1 MIKNYYI
8 LVLLILLLSFN
19 YAKSSSKNLR
29 KLTNTETTISEA
41 TELKNVEKKLNFA
54 ISLSDTS
61 GLAQETTYNLK
72 ILYKKTEQTASC
84 SFDGSK
90 LNCQYNCNEAYYGS
104 IKIPTSTINL
114 DDENTLQIKNEL
126 TLQQTV
132 ELTYQ
137 KAYILFYNTF
147 STSIYEFQ
155 IYVGETDI
163 EENAFY
169 QLDILYNGNNKVLD
183 CEYTTSTATP
193 SEKYLKCT
201 YQANKVNLLQLTGTK
216 TNGSIKW
223 KNDPI
228 PDFEKDV
235 KLKFEVKKIYGYNLS
250 LDGNKWKFY
259 LHSSEINVEK
269 EGYYYTINVLI
280 SKSSDVADIS
290 EKALCKTINFH
301 SECTIE
307 YDLSGE
313 KEQEK
318 NYLIYLSNDQT
329 DATIIVKDDS
339 LSQNKIISREIT
351 LNFGKA
357 YDLQYTGN
365 LWKFK
370 IDITDD
376 GLREGLNVTIDLNA
390 GTFDRTASCTYSNK
404 ILSCVKDQTISQ
416 TELIYLVFQKNSGSV
431 TWGNKDATTPKI
443 KIPFEMT
450 LTYQNSYYLK
460 YDDSK
465 SKWTFKLFVKSTT
478 LYIPGDS
485 LITIDI
491 LYDESQKTIA
501 QCEKNNVTS
510 TNQFATFTCE
520 CELTN
525 DKTLKLTNNKE
536 SGSITWNGLTEGTS
550 IAKIIEF
557 KFVNAYNMVFT
568 DSDTTWSFD
577 VQFEDPK
584 KLNPTTTSQYY
595 LDLKYKDILYSSTI
609 LKHVRA
615 NCVLKEENS
624 NIFSCKAKFN
634 NVNAKKYLLYVAN
647 EPIIVDPY
655 TINWIEGIDSQYQIF
670 LKTELT
676 FVKGHIKYDNTWL
689 INIEVA
695 NLSSDIPLNSK
706 ILLDIVKN
714 EGEDTIEC
722 IIESTTSL
730 KCDTKITTGEL
741 STLPSYTLKRSGSSG
756 LIWKNAQE
764 NDDFFYFILET
775 TLDFNK
781 ADRMTFI
788 SNKWKFNLETS
799 NFPAKYKIIIDILY
813 DAGASTAT
821 CIKEITKTSCEVDKG
836 GQSNSATIKIKKDK
850 TSGTITWNN
859 VSEDKD
865 IEILSG
871 DDIKQL
877 KFETVSDLSLNGNNW
892 VFTVKLETTTLTESD
907 NPIEIDIKIND
918 SKSKAQCSI
927 SISSLILTCSKTKE
941 NSYDRIKLINN
952 NENPDINWTNL
963 NNEIELYVL
972 YDINF
977 INSYGGFHENKW
989 KFNMKYERPASNTIN
1004 VNDNYALLGISVGN
1018 NDETAKCKI
1027 TEKFLLCE
1035 SQHSSQ
1041 SISDIIKIQG
1051 KGTNNIGTVTISNTI
1066 QDNKKSFQPISIS
1079 LEKQEISNY
1088 AYSNN
1093 LIKFNIKGDLKN
1105 NAETEI
1111 AEKTISGVK
1120 IVINKK
1126 DGNKSE
1132 LDAMCLTNEI
1142 TNSNINIVLSCEAS
1156 GTINENEDDVD
1167 IKVGSD
1173 GKSNYVTF
1181 YSIQGD
1187 IKVYT
1192 HEEAETKPEE
1202 SNTKKKNNALLM
1214 KYNYLFVFG
1223 LLLLF

>member
-29 KLTNTETTISEA
+29 KLTNTEISISEA
-41 TELKNVEKKLNFA
+41 TKLTNEGKILKFA
-54 ISLSDTS
+54 ISWTGISD
-61 GLAQETTYNLK
+61 LAPETTCDLK
-72 ILYKKTEQTASC
+72 ILYKKAEPTASC

-90 LNCQYNCNEAYYGS
+90 LNCEYNCNEAYYGS
-104 IKIPTSTINL
+104 IKIPTSTIDL
-114 DDENTLQIKNEL
+114 DGENTLQIKNEL

-137 KAYILFYNTF
+137 KAYVLFY
-147 STSIYEFQ
+147 STLSTTIYEFQ
-155 IYVGETDI
+155 IYVGENDI
-163 EENAFY
+163 EDNAFY
-169 QLDILYNGNNKVLD
+169 QLDILYNGNNNKVLD
-183 CEYTTSTATP
+183 CEYTTSTTTP

-201 YQANKVNLLQLTGTK
+201 YQANKVNLLQLTGTQ
-216 TNGSIKW
+216 NDGSIKW
-223 KNDPI
+223 KNEPI
-228 PDFEKDV
+228 PNFEKDV

-280 SKSSDVADIS
+280 SKSSNDADIS
-290 EKALCKTINFH
+290 AKALCKTINYH

-307 YDLSGE
+307 YNLSGE
-313 KEQEK
+313 EEQQS

-339 LSQNKIISREIT
+339 LKQKKIISREIT
-351 LNFGKA
+351 LNFVKA
-357 YDLQYTGN
+357 YYLQYTDK

-376 GLREGLNVTIDLNA
+376 GLREGLNVTIDLSE
-390 GTFDRTASCTYSNK
+390 GTFGRTASCTHSNK
-404 ILSCVKDQTISQ
+404 ILSCVKDQTVSQ
-416 TELIYLVFQKNSGSV
+416 FELIYLVFQKKSGSV
-431 TWGNKDATTPKI
+431 TWKNKDSTSPKI

-465 SKWTFKLFVKSTT
+465 SKWTFKLFVKNQN
-478 LYIPGDS
+478 LNIPRDS

-501 QCEKNNVTS
+501 QCEKNNSTS
-510 TNQFATFTCE
+510 TFQSATFTCE

-568 DSDTTWSFD
+568 DSDKTWSFD

-634 NVNAKKYLLYVAN
+634 DVNAKKYLLYVAS
-647 EPIIVDPY
+647 EPIIIDPY

-706 ILLDIVKN
+706 VLLDIVKN

-730 KCDTKITTGEL
+730 KCDTKITSEDL
-741 STLPSYTLKRSGSSG
+741 SALPSYTLKRSGSSG

-850 TSGTITWNN
+850 TSGTITWNSL
-859 VSEDKD
+859 SEDKN
-865 IEILSG
+865 IEILSE

-877 KFETVSDLSLNGNNW
+877 KFKTVSDLSLNGNNW
-892 VFTVKLETTTLTESD
+892 VFTVELETTTLTESD

-927 SISSLILTCSKTKE
+927 SSLILTCSKTKE

-952 NENPDINWTNL
+952 NENPYIKWTNL

-1035 SQHSSQ
+1035 SQHSTQ
-1041 SISDIIKIQG
+1041 SINDVIKIQG
-1051 KGTNNIGTVTISNTI
+1051 KGTNNIGTVTISNSI
-1066 QDNKKSFQPISIS
+1066 DEDKKSFQPISIS

-1132 LDAMCLTNEI
+1132 LDAICLTNEI

-1214 KYNYLFVFG
+1214 EYNYLFVFG

>member
-29 KLTNTETTISEA
+29 KLTNTEISISEA
-41 TELKNVEKKLNFA
+41 TKLTNEGKILKFA
-54 ISLSDTS
+54 ISWTGISD
-61 GLAQETTYNLK
+61 LAPETTCDLK
-72 ILYKKTEQTASC
+72 ILYKKAEPTASC

-90 LNCQYNCNEAYYGS
+90 LNCEYNCNEAYYGS
-104 IKIPTSTINL
+104 IKIPTSTIDL
-114 DDENTLQIKNEL
+114 DGENTLQIKNEL

-137 KAYILFYNTF
+137 KAYVLFY
-147 STSIYEFQ
+147 STLSTTIYEFQ
-155 IYVGETDI
+155 IYVGENDI
-163 EENAFY
+163 EDNAFY
-169 QLDILYNGNNKVLD
+169 QLDILYNGNNNKVLD
-183 CEYTTSTATP
+183 CEYTTSTTTP

-201 YQANKVNLLQLTGTK
+201 YQANKVNLLQLTGTQ
-216 TNGSIKW
+216 NDGSIKW
-223 KNDPI
+223 KNEPI
-228 PDFEKDV
+228 PNFEKDV

-280 SKSSDVADIS
+280 SKSSNDADIS
-290 EKALCKTINFH
+290 AKALCKTINYH

-307 YDLSGE
+307 YNLSGE
-313 KEQEK
+313 EEQQS

-339 LSQNKIISREIT
+339 LKQKKIISREIT
-351 LNFGKA
+351 LNFVKA
-357 YDLQYTGN
+357 YYLQYTDK

-376 GLREGLNVTIDLNA
+376 GLREGLNVTIDLNT

-404 ILSCVKDQTISQ
+404 ILSCVKDQTVSQ
-416 TELIYLVFQKNSGSV
+416 FELIYLVFQKKSGSV
-431 TWGNKDATTPKI
+431 TWKNKDSTSPKI

-465 SKWTFKLFVKSTT
+465 SKWTFKLFVKNQN
-478 LYIPGDS
+478 LNIPRDS

-501 QCEKNNVTS
+501 QCEKNNSTS
-510 TNQFATFTCE
+510 TFQSATFTCE

-568 DSDTTWSFD
+568 DSDKTWSFD

-634 NVNAKKYLLYVAN
+634 DVNAKKYLLYVAS
-647 EPIIVDPY
+647 EPIIIDPY

-730 KCDTKITTGEL
+730 KCDTKITSEDL
-741 STLPSYTLKRSGSSG
+741 SALPSYTLKRSGSSG

-788 SNKWKFNLETS
+788 SNKWKFNLKTS

-850 TSGTITWNN
+850 TSGTITWNSL
-859 VSEDKD
+859 SEDKN
-865 IEILSG
+865 IEILSE

-877 KFETVSDLSLNGNNW
+877 KFKTVSDLSLNGNNW
-892 VFTVKLETTTLTESD
+892 VFTVELETTTLTESD

-927 SISSLILTCSKTKE
+927 SSLILTCSKTKE

-952 NENPDINWTNL
+952 NENPYIKWTNL

-1004 VNDNYALLGISVGN
+1004 VNNNYALLGISVGN

-1035 SQHSSQ
+1035 SQHSTQ
-1041 SISDIIKIQG
+1041 SINDVIKIQG
-1051 KGTNNIGTVTISNTI
+1051 KGTNNIGTVTISNSI
-1066 QDNKKSFQPISIS
+1066 DEDKKSFQPISIS

-1132 LDAMCLTNEI
+1132 LDAICLTNEI